1 MRIHCW
7 QGELVVV
14 LCIPMLMTMIIMQV
28 RWRKVKWVLMKL
40 EVGDGD
46 DVEQVSNQAWLPK
59 NKG

>member
-1 MRIHCW
+1 M
-7 QGELVVV
+7 VV

-46 DVEQVSNQAWLPK
+46 VEQVSNQAWLPK

>member
-1 MRIHCW
+1 MWIHCW

-14 LCIPMLMTMIIMQV
+14 LCIPMPMTMIIMQV